1 MPRTLIHH
9 TRLANGTPLCPA
21 RPRRPIRTR
30 VTPASDARPTKPLTA
45 HPEIT

>member
-1 MPRTLIHH
+1 MPRTRLFR
-9 TRLANGTPLCPA
+9 TRLARPTLLCPA

-30 VTPASDARPTKPLTA
+30 VTPASDARPTPPLTA

>member
-1 MPRTLIHH
+1 MPRSLIHH
-9 TRLANGTPLCPA
+9 TRLANPTPLCPA